1 MEAPNQVIEANSHRE
16 NNPNKLQGR
25 IRIRI
30 KLVIDLRLGNRNK
43 VSQQEEVY
51 LAEEHQEVSVEEAP
65 TVADEDNLLAT
76 LFNLMPTCVCR
87 LIVFCKEN
95 PKAITNQIKLFCY
108 LSLLI

>member
-43 VSQQEEVY
+43 VSHQEEVY
-51 LAEEHQEVSVEEAP
+51 LAEEHQEVSVEEAL

-95 PKAITNQIKLFCY
+95 
-108 LSLLI
+108 